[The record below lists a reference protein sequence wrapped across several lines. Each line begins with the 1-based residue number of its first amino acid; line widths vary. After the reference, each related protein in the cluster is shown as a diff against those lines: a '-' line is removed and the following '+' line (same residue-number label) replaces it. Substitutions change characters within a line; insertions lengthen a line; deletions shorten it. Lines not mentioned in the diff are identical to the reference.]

1 MSIERPESRQSI
13 PQDAKLVFKGK
24 LFDVYQWE
32 QTLFDGTKTTF
43 EKIKRLDTVVVFAVQ
58 DDGMIILTEQE
69 QPGGLPFVGAAGG
82 RVEQG
87 EDPLSAVKRELL
99 EETGY
104 EADQYIVWDAQQPV
118 GKIDWAVYT
127 FIAHGARKVA
137 EINLDAGE
145 KIQLK
150 LVTFDEL
157 IDIAL
162 QGNFSEREVVEKF
175 IEAKYNNT
183 KRDALRALFTPNV

>member
-1 MSIERPESRQSI
+1 MPIERPESRQSI
-13 PQDAKLVFKGK
+13 PSDAKLVFKGK

-104 EADQYIVWDAQQPV
+104 EADEYNVWDAQQPV

-162 QGNFSEREVVEKF
+162 QENFSEREVVEKF
-175 IEAKYNNT
+175 IEAKYDNT
-183 KRDALRALFTPNV
+183 KREALRALFTPKV